1 MCTYLIRLLFM
12 IFILPLL
19 SLRQLNF
26 SIINYICMVL
36 SLTKMLS
43 HQYKILICENRII
56 MLSFTFITL
65 FLPLNHGYIFC
76 LWHIVSTRF
85 TLYNY
90 ERMQL
95 CSYFTSVYHMA
106 SELLG
111 SHSQTPHCNLTVHSV
126 EGETASSVSFALI

>member
-1 MCTYLIRLLFM
+1 
-12 IFILPLL
+12 
-19 SLRQLNF
+19 
-26 SIINYICMVL
+26 
-36 SLTKMLS
+36 
-43 HQYKILICENRII
+43 

-106 SELLG
+106 SELLLKLLIVT
-111 SHSQTPHCNLTVHSV
+111 SLFILLREKQP
-126 EGETASSVSFALI
+126 AVSLLP